1 MGFFGGI
8 EAGGTK
14 FVCIV
19 TDENARIL
27 AETRFPTTL
36 PEETLRRTVDFF
48 RHWMAEQRLA
58 LQGVGIAS
66 FGPVDLRVGSET
78 FGTITSTPKPGW
90 KNASLAAVIEKEL
103 AIPVFF
109 DTDVNGAAL
118 GEGRWGAA
126 QGLSDFLY
134 ITIGTGVG
142 GGAICAGKPLHGL
155 VHPEMGHVILP
166 HDRLADPFDGN
177 CPFHSDCFEG
187 LASGQPLKKR
197 WGIPA
202 DKLQPDHPGW
212 ELEAQYIALALSSF
226 IYTLSPQRI
235 ILGGGVM
242 AQSQLF
248 PMIRK
253 KTYSLLNG
261 YVQSPELLSGIDSY
275 VVPPGLGNQAGS
287 LGAVALVMQGYS

>member
-90 KNASLAAVIEKEL
+90 KNASVAAVIEKEL

-187 LASGQPLKKR
+187 LASGPALKKR

-253 KTYSLLNG
+253 KIYSLLNG

>member
-36 PEETLRRTVDFF
+36 PEETLLRTVDFF
-48 RHWMAEQRLA
+48 RHWMGEHHLA
-58 LQGVGIAS
+58 LRGVGIAS

-90 KNASLAAVIEKEL
+90 KNASVAAVIEKEL
-103 AIPVFF
+103 AVPVFF

-118 GEGRWGAA
+118 SEGRWGAA
-126 QGLSDFLY
+126 QGLTDFLY
-134 ITIGTGVG
+134 VTIGTGVG
-142 GGAICAGKPLHGL
+142 GGAISAGKPLHGL
-155 VHPEMGHVILP
+155 VHPEMGHIILP
-166 HDRLADPFDGN
+166 HDRLADPFAGN
-177 CPFHSDCFEG
+177 CPFHGDCFEG
-187 LASGQPLKKR
+187 LASGPAMNKR

-202 DKLQPDHPGW
+202 DKLPPDHPGW

-242 AQSQLF
+242 SQLQLF

-253 KTYSLLNG
+253 KISSLING
-261 YVQSPELLSGIDSY
+261 YVQSPALLSAMDSY
-275 VVPPGLGNQAGS
+275 VVPPGLGNQAGA
-287 LGAVALVMQGYS
+287 LGAVALAMQANS

>member
-36 PEETLRRTVDFF
+36 PEETLLRTVDFF
-48 RHWMAEQRLA
+48 RHWMGEHHLA
-58 LQGVGIAS
+58 LRGVGIAS

-90 KNASLAAVIEKEL
+90 KNASVAAVIEKEL
-103 AIPVFF
+103 AVPVFF

-118 GEGRWGAA
+118 SEGRWGAA
-126 QGLSDFLY
+126 QGLTDFLY
-134 ITIGTGVG
+134 VTIGTGVG

-155 VHPEMGHVILP
+155 VHPEMGHIILP
-166 HDRLADPFDGN
+166 HDRLADPFAGN
-177 CPFHSDCFEG
+177 CPFHGDCFEG
-187 LASGQPLKKR
+187 LASGPAMNKR

-202 DKLQPDHPGW
+202 DKLPPDHPGW

-242 AQSQLF
+242 SQLQLF

-253 KTYSLLNG
+253 KISSLING
-261 YVQSPELLSGIDSY
+261 YVQSPALLSAMDSY
-275 VVPPGLGNQAGS
+275 VVPPGLGNQAGA
-287 LGAVALVMQGYS
+287 LGAVALAMQANS